1 MATNFGKRVQFP
13 FVCLFSSLSVPLMAS
28 AQLPTTRGCIPL
40 EDNQPQTA
48 PIYNVPLG
56 SAMEEYAYPFPVSF
70 LSFEVEREPVRMA
83 YMDVRPTSN
92 SPADVTV

>member
-1 MATNFGKRVQFP
+1 
-13 FVCLFSSLSVPLMAS
+13 
-28 AQLPTTRGCIPL
+28 
-40 EDNQPQTA
+40 
-48 PIYNVPLG
+48 
-56 SAMEEYAYPFPVSF
+56 MEEYAYPFPVSF